1 VAKYNAEQG
10 VSIAEARAATLKAMQ
25 EAERGWKRAIDK
37 IAERASL
44 TKSPGM
50 RRNSFSTR

>member
-1 VAKYNAEQG
+1 MAKYNAEQG